1 MVNLENINCGEMK
14 HSLLIL
20 FVLSFLGDLIA
31 QKSSN
36 SDVFFDSVLQENN
49 FLVILDSTNAV
60 NSPKKYQM
68 DDSDC
73 YFQVQGNY
81 AVLSYRLR
89 GKNEF
94 ASGIVYQTGKVRLG
108 NSEMYQ
114 LLSFQGDNKFE
125 ATNQG
130 KRYYIAYRFLDATEN
145 NMEIVLGTNTFT
157 PTRYIKSH
165 RASERERKQL
175 VERSNRQNSVDG
187 F

>member
-1 MVNLENINCGEMK
+1 
-14 HSLLIL
+14 
-20 FVLSFLGDLIA
+20 
-31 QKSSN
+31 
-36 SDVFFDSVLQENN
+36 
-49 FLVILDSTNAV
+49 
-60 NSPKKYQM
+60 M

-94 ASGIVYQTGKVRLG
+94 ASGKVYQTGKVKLD

-130 KRYYIAYRFLDATEN
+130 KRYYIAYRVLDGSEN

-175 VERSNRQNSVDG
+175 VERSNRQNGVDG